1 MHGQSPPFCAKLH
14 PNGHGPATRGAFR
27 IGDLHVAKLLD
38 TYKSLIRQ
46 LDKNDLSVV
55 PELVSSGDYAF
66 KLAKDAGFELHI
78 RNDRSAIA
86 ERVLVV
92 MDAGRI
98 VSHEGAPDDAAS
110 KHPRRAALQAQ
121 GGELIW
127 QAPEPAVQFDESDLD
142 RVPALD
148 LAEDPV
154 SLTKMSRVYHISEDR
169 LAESDHEAIND
180 LIVCSAMAFA
190 APIDAP
196 EASNMVVMF
205 AGDPGEIEQIR
216 IFLLD
221 DDVTGF
227 DWTRE
232 GGEYELEDMMEL
244 KDTATCIWLKGHPS
258 VIAALND
265 RVEPT
270 DPAMH

>member
-1 MHGQSPPFCAKLH
+1 MAPPRAGLFAY
-14 PNGHGPATRGAFR
+14 
-27 IGDLHVAKLLD
+27 GDLHVAKLLD

-46 LDKNDLSVV
+46 LDKNDLSVI

-66 KLAKDAGFELHI
+66 KLAKGNGFELHI

-92 MDAGRI
+92 MEAGRI
-98 VSHEGAPDDAAS
+98 AAHDGGPDDAAS
-110 KHPRRAALQAQ
+110 THPRRNALQAQ

-127 QAPEPAVQFDESDLD
+127 QVPEPAAQFDETDLEAA
-142 RVPALD
+142 PARD
-148 LAEDPV
+148 LAEAPV

-180 LIVCSAMAFA
+180 LIVCSTMAFA
-190 APIDAP
+190 APIEAP

-221 DDVTGF
+221 DEVTGF

-244 KDTATCIWLKGHPS
+244 KDSATCIWLKGHPS
-258 VIAALND
+258 PIAALND

-270 DPAMH
+270 DPGLH